1 MAYFLSVNTSKYI
14 NFRLFVG
21 FLINPPSILN
31 ESVKPHI
38 IKMCNFC
45 EEQLVENS
53 CQNMNCT
60 KPESLPKGERTNYE
74 TIIFDAKKQIIDGLE
89 KNWEEILDYKGTH
102 LNYYRVLYF
111 LLY

>member
-1 MAYFLSVNTSKYI
+1 MPEDNGLPHSYAAIIKKY
-14 NFRLFVG
+14 
-21 FLINPPSILN
+21 LN

-53 CQNMNCT
+53 CPNMNCT

-102 LNYYRVLYF
+102 INYY
-111 LLY
+111 